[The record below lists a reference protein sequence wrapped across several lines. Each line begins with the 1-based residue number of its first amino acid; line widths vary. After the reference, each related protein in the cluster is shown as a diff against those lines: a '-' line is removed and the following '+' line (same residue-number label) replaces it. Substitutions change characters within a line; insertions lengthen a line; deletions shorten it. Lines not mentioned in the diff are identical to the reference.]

1 MSDIWKVIAE
11 LGIEMH
17 PDQIV
22 AFATKIASMNSPAD
36 IEKGRAIFGPG
47 TDSSLV
53 DRLAKTWED
62 MPSLSPAELAAALRS
77 ASHTAS
83 IVSGSENVQLV
94 WSGPDTK
101 LVPIRRT
108 EQVLIEV
115 IQAANTRLFLISFVA
130 YAVSS
135 VMDSMRKAAERGL
148 NISILLESS
157 ESHGGKISVD
167 SVAKMRKALPDATVY
182 VWRPELRGRD
192 ERGRFGAVHA
202 KCAVADGKVAFVTSA
217 NLTDAALEKNMEIGV
232 LIKGGSIPNQLD
244 RHLEALV
251 TTRTIV
257 EA

>member
-1 MSDIWKVIAE
+1 MNDIWQIIAE

-17 PDQIV
+17 PDHIL
-22 AFATKIASMNSPAD
+22 AIASKIERLDSQVD
-36 IEKGRAIFGPG
+36 IKKAISSLGPG
-47 TDSSLV
+47 TEISLV
-53 DRLAKTWED
+53 DRLARAWIE
-62 MPSLSPAELAAALRS
+62 MPSISPRELAAALKS
-77 ASHTAS
+77 ASRTAS
-83 IVSGSENVQLV
+83 IAFGTESLQLV

-108 EQVLIEV
+108 EQVLMEV
-115 IQAANTRLFLISFVA
+115 IQAASTRIFLVSFVA
-130 YAVSS
+130 YAVPS
-135 VMDSMRKAAERGL
+135 VLDIMRKAVERGV

-157 ESHGGKISVD
+157 EDHGGKISVD
-167 SVAKMRKALPDATVY
+167 SIAKMRKALPDATVY
-182 VWRPELRGRD
+182 VWRPEARERD

-232 LIKGGSIPNQLD
+232 LIEGGNIPNQLD